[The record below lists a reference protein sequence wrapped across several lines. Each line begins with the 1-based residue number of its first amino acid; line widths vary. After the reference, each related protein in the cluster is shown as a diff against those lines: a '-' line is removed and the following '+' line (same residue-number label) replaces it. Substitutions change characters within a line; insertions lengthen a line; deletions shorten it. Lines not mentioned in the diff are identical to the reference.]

1 MIDEMTRHV
10 GNKRHAILRFLIV
23 NRKFIP
29 FAEPQYKIFILYLI
43 FATLHPPNVN

>member
-1 MIDEMTRHV
+1 MIDEMTRRV

-29 FAEPQYKIFILYLI
+29 FAEPQDKIFILYLI
-43 FATLHPPNVN
+43 LFAT